1 MKENTVKL
9 IMESLKEAV
18 INTIIVLPDSKFK
31 ELYPA
36 LASDPYFEKRK
47 ENLLSERQQ
56 RMFCYHTKEKEYQVR
71 HRKRLK
77 QRVSFK
83 QFQNLFCAKIAD

>member
-1 MKENTVKL
+1 MKENSVKL
-9 IMESLKEAV
+9 IIESLKEAG
-18 INTIIVLPDSKFK
+18 INNIVTVPDSRLK

-83 QFQNLFCAKIAD
+83 QIQDLFCVKIAD